1 MTVFSLSWATTDLGF
16 TRRDFLVLQ
25 LLSVLFFG
33 IAIPISALLADKFGR
48 RTILM
53 VISAAIA
60 VFGLTFALL
69 LGSGNTTLVS
79 LFLSIGMTLMGL
91 TYGPMGTFLSEL
103 FPTEVRY
110 SGASL
115 TFNFAGIIG
124 AAFAPMIAI
133 WLAKNYGIDFVGY
146 YLTVAAVI
154 SFVSLVVITKKEH
167 KF

>member
-1 MTVFSLSWATTDLGF
+1 MIIFP
-16 TRRDFLVLQ
+16 
-25 LLSVLFFG
+25 FG
-33 IAIPISALLADKFGR
+33 
-48 RTILM
+48 TILKSNLWF
-53 VISAAIA
+53 IRNLSI
-60 VFGLTFALL
+60 
-69 LGSGNTTLVS
+69 VS

-133 WLAKNYGIDFVGY
+133 WLAKNYGINFVGY
-146 YLTVAAVI
+146 YLTVAAAI
-154 SFVSLVVITKKEH
+154 SFLSLLVITKKKH
-167 KF
+167 TF